1 MAADVPYCRAFNWLI
16 VGMFYRLGQF
26 WRVWRARPLP
36 VEARES
42 ITAVLTP
49 AEITLFDQFSLS
61 DQQHS
66 YQVLRTLQ
74 LAGHTQPD
82 LLAAAL
88 LHDVGKTRAPL
99 TIWQRSLIV
108 LGQAFVPGKTAV
120 WGQGNMSSWQRP
132 FVVKA
137 QHPAWGAEMAQTA
150 GSRPLTIE
158 LIRRHQDTLPE
169 TPTLSGAEAAVS
181 ETEQLLR
188 HLQWADDQN

>member
-1 MAADVPYCRAFNWLI
+1 MAADISYCWPFDWLT
-16 VGMFYRLGQF
+16 VGIFYRLGQF

-36 VEARES
+36 AEARER

-49 AEITLFDQFSLS
+49 EEIALFDQFSLS

-74 LAGHTQPD
+74 ANGQAHPD

-99 TIWQRSLIV
+99 SIWQRSLIV
-108 LGQAFVPGKTAV
+108 LAQAFVPGKTAV
-120 WGQGNMSSWQRP
+120 WGQGRVDSWQRP
-132 FVVKA
+132 FVVKT
-137 QHPAWGAEMAQTA
+137 QHPIWGAEMARA
-150 GSRPLTIE
+150 ANSRPLTIE
-158 LIRRHQDTLPE
+158 LIRRHQEHLPE
-169 TPTLSGAEAAVS
+169 TPALSGAEVAV
-181 ETEQLLR
+181 TEIDQLLR